1 MNNNRIDNMFEKRL
15 TDGRKA
21 LITFVTAGDPD
32 LETTRQLVLKMEES
46 GADLIE
52 LGVPYSDPIAEGPV
66 IQAAN
71 IRALKN
77 DVRLDKLFEL
87 VSTLRKDTDIPLVFL
102 LYVNCILQ
110 YGEAQFFDS
119 CLKHGL
125 DGVIIPDLPLE
136 ESAEIYEEANRKGI
150 RLIRLVAPSSADR
163 IEMIASQA
171 EGFLYCVSS
180 LGVTGMRSS
189 FNTNF
194 SDFFKQI
201 NKAKS
206 APCAVGFGISTP
218 EQVKELKQYCD
229 GIIVGSA
236 IVKKIATAPN
246 SKEAVTSV
254 SEFVCNIR
262 KTLDESSN

>member
-1 MNNNRIDNMFEKRL
+1 MNNINRIDRMFEKRL
-15 TDGRKA
+15 ASGKKA

-52 LGVPYSDPIAEGPV
+52 LGVPYSDPVAEGPV
-66 IQAAN
+66 IQEAN

-87 VSTLRKDTDIPLVFL
+87 VSNLRKDTDIPLVFL

-110 YGEAQFFDS
+110 YGKSEFFDS
-119 CLKHGL
+119 CLQHGL
-125 DGVIIPDLPLE
+125 DGVIIPDLPFE
-136 ESAEIYEEANRKGI
+136 ESDEIYGEAHSKGI

-171 EGFLYCVSS
+171 EGFLYCISS
-180 LGVTGMRSS
+180 LGVTGMRSN
-189 FNTNF
+189 FKTNF
-194 SDFFKQI
+194 SDFFGQI
-201 NKAKS
+201 NKVKS

-229 GIIVGSA
+229 GVIVGSA

-246 SKEAVTSV
+246 CIEAVNSV
-254 SEFVCNIR
+254 SEFVSNLR
-262 KTLDESSN
+262 TALDN